1 MPYMFRNRSSLLAIA
16 AVLGGLF
23 ASAGVQ
29 AADIV
34 LAGKIRSAT
43 GETLGGV
50 AVSAKAD
57 GQTITTT
64 VYTDTAGAYYF
75 PAMPAG
81 KYKVR
86 AQALTFETAE
96 ADVELAAGKPRDFT
110 LQLARD
116 WVRQLPGDELLA
128 ALPDATPD
136 DARMKNIIRKTCT
149 GCHTASYPLQHRFD
163 EAGWYAVLEA
173 MKQINVLGTFVPER
187 AHNGTIEHYQ
197 HELAAY
203 LARARGPGETS
214 MKFKL
219 RPRPTGEAA
228 RVVFREYDVPL
239 DEDLGFPYKYE
250 LNDGS
255 DWSKG
260 TPSGL
265 HGGYGIHDAQADLD
279 GNLWFT
285 HSLPSRT
292 ITVGRIDA
300 KTGEVKIFKMGEP
313 GGFATNTHGI
323 VRDKAGFLW
332 FNSRPAAARGNRAGL
347 VRIDTKAQ
355 ELTKYVP
362 PEPMSATA
370 GSLDVDGQ
378 GQVWV
383 TTPDGAL
390 RFDPK
395 AEKFQEFK
403 SVTYKNGN
411 GTVTVYGLAADAQG
425 NGFWAGMAQDFIDK
439 GDAATGKTQ
448 EFKLP
453 PDKREMAFL
462 RPQDQDFYKTYV
474 PVDFNSPFPWA
485 QGPRRMGVDK
495 DAGIL
500 WVANSFGG
508 NLARIDTKTLDTSL
522 VPLPLPQSQ
531 QPYHVA
537 VDQAHGAWTNLW
549 STDQV
554 ARYNPDTKK
563 WTRFNLPTR
572 GTETR
577 YISLLERT
585 GQPMQVVIPYSRIR
599 KIAVMTVR
607 SDAELAKLKVAARR

>member
-1 MPYMFRNRSSLLAIA
+1 
-16 AVLGGLF
+16 
-23 ASAGVQ
+23 
-29 AADIV
+29 
-34 LAGKIRSAT
+34 
-43 GETLGGV
+43 
-50 AVSAKAD
+50 
-57 GQTITTT
+57 
-64 VYTDTAGAYYF
+64 
-75 PAMPAG
+75 
-81 KYKVR
+81 
-86 AQALTFETAE
+86 
-96 ADVELAAGKPRDFT
+96 
-110 LQLARD
+110 
-116 WVRQLPGDELLA
+116 
-128 ALPDATPD
+128 
-136 DARMKNIIRKTCT
+136 
-149 GCHTASYPLQHRFD
+149 
-163 EAGWYAVLEA
+163 
-173 MKQINVLGTFVPER
+173 
-187 AHNGTIEHYQ
+187 
-197 HELAAY
+197 
-203 LARARGPGETS
+203 
-214 MKFKL
+214 MKFNL
-219 RPRPTGEAA
+219 RPRPSGESA

-239 DEDLGFPYKYE
+239 YEDLGFPYKYE

-255 DWSKG
+255 DWSRG

-300 KTGEVKIFKMGEP
+300 RTGEVKIFKMSEP
-313 GGFATNTHGI
+313 GGFASNTHGI
-323 VRDKAGFLW
+323 TRDQDGYLW

-347 VRIDTKAQ
+347 VRIDPKSQA
-355 ELTKYVP
+355 LTKYVE
-362 PEPMSATA
+362 PEPMSITA

-403 SVTYKNGN
+403 SVTYKNAN

-425 NGFWAGMAQDFIDK
+425 NGFWAGMAQDLIDK

-453 PDKREMAFL
+453 RDEREIAFL
-462 RPQDQDFYKTYV
+462 RPEDLEFYKTYI

-495 DAGIL
+495 AAGIL
-500 WVANSFGG
+500 WIANSFGG
-508 NLARIDTKTLDTSL
+508 NLARVDTKTLETKL
-522 VPLPLPQSQ
+522 VSLPLPQSQ

-537 VDQAHGAWTNLW
+537 VDRDHGAWTNLW

-554 ARYNPDTKK
+554 ARYDPKAQA
-563 WTRFNLPTR
+563 WTLFNLPTR

-577 YISLLERT
+577 YISLLERA
-585 GQPMQVVIPYSRIR
+585 GQPTQVIIPYSRIR
-599 KIAVMTVR
+599 KIAVMTMR
-607 SDAELAKLKVAARR
+607 SEAELAELKSKAGR